1 MAQAHAVA
9 GSFQALLQP
18 GRGDLDH
25 AGQAVVRAYAGVE
38 HDRHVQ
44 QEGGALE
51 HAVDGPGRQRPV
63 QPDPAFPAVGRQGD
77 DDHHRESDDG
87 DQNVDTRSC
96 DEAGNGVE
104 RGERAGPRDW
114 VGEPGQAGDH
124 AIGHDAQQE
133 HHHGGQRRG
142 IEQRLPDGGADP
154 GLGLDQGDGIA
165 HGLNQVAAHL
175 AGLDQRSLLGGQIER
190 HGGGQ
195 TLAVGQPHQ
204 RFATGD
210 GHRMKRMLS
219 LMSEDLVYLCH
230 SVLQRDPVFEQGG
243 HAFVE
248 LQAFLATELLA
259 VEGELQLLPE
269 APHQHASCE

>member
-1 MAQAHAVA
+1 MKIRAKFFTSPAASSICLRLVSCQRRLNLTSASRSLPVGEDAQVLDGLSVGEIVTGAAKGDSQVLAQAHAVA

-25 AGQAVVRAYAGVE
+25 AGQAVVGAYAGVE
-38 HDRHVQ
+38 HDGHVQ

-51 HAVDGPGRQRPV
+51 HAVDGPGRQHPV
-63 QPDPAFPAVGRQGD
+63 QPDPAFPAVGRQCD
-77 DDHHRESDDG
+77 DDHHREGDYG

-114 VGEPGQAGDH
+114 VGEPGQAGNH

-175 AGLDQRSLLGGQIER
+175 AGLDQRSLLGG
-190 HGGGQ
+190 
-195 TLAVGQPHQ
+195 
-204 RFATGD
+204 
-210 GHRMKRMLS
+210 
-219 LMSEDLVYLCH
+219 
-230 SVLQRDPVFEQGG
+230 
-243 HAFVE
+243 
-248 LQAFLATELLA
+248 
-259 VEGELQLLPE
+259 
-269 APHQHASCE
+269 